1 MLEVVR
7 LGGYGAR
14 KPAQLSGGQ
23 RQRVALARA
32 LVNRPKVLLLD
43 EPLGALDLK
52 LREEMQV
59 ELKQIQREVGI
70 TFVFVTHDQGEAL
83 SMSDRIAVFD
93 GGRLVQVGSP
103 SEVYERP
110 VSQFVAGF
118 VGSSNVISAER
129 SLEWFGVGALHSV
142 RPERIRV
149 ADRSADGANA
159 SANVT
164 VDVKVVDLQYLGA
177 DSRVRCEVAGSSDR
191 LTAVMPT
198 AVVTAAGLA
207 VGQPAHLSFER
218 SAAQHI
224 DS

>member
-1 MLEVVR
+1 
-7 LGGYGAR
+7 
-14 KPAQLSGGQ
+14 
-23 RQRVALARA
+23 VALARA

-129 SLEWFGVGALHSV
+129 SLEWFGVGALHSL
-142 RPERIRV
+142 RPERICV
-149 ADRSADGANA
+149 AADRSADGA
-159 SANVT
+159 VT
-164 VDVKVVDLQYLGA
+164 VDVTVVDLQYLGA
-177 DSRVRCEVAGSSDR
+177 DSRVRCAVSDSQDR

-198 AVVTAAGLA
+198 AAVTAAGLA
-207 VGQPAHLSFER
+207 VGQPARLSFER